1 MPQHLAAGLNRFYP
15 IVADAAGVA
24 RMARLGAG
32 VVQLRIKDRPAAEIC
47 REIGLSLAAV
57 RGSPCQLIVND
68 HWREALDAGADY
80 VHLGQEDLAG
90 ADVAALRSAG
100 VRIGISTHDHA
111 ELRVALAHGPDYV
124 ALGPIFG
131 TRSKAVSAPAQGL
144 GRIADWRTLVGAM
157 PLVAIGGITLAT
169 DDAVIGAGA
178 DSVAVISDLGG
189 PDDDA
194 RVARWITWS
203 TGANAP

>member
-1 MPQHLAAGLNRFYP
+1 MPRLAAGLHRFYP
-15 IVADAAGVA
+15 IVADAVGVS

-32 VVQLRIKDRPAAEIC
+32 VVQLRIKDRPVAELR
-47 REIGLSLAAV
+47 REIERSLAAV
-57 RGSPCQLIVND
+57 GPSSCQLIVND

-100 VRIGISTHDHA
+100 VRIGISTHDHT
-111 ELRVALAHGPDYV
+111 ELRIALAHAPDYV

-144 GRIADWRTLVGAM
+144 ERITEWRALVGEM

-169 DDAVIGAGA
+169 ADAVIGAGA

-194 RVARWITWS
+194 RVVRWISWS

>member
-1 MPQHLAAGLNRFYP
+1 MAHPDAALNRFYP

-24 RMARLGAG
+24 RMARLGART
-32 VVQLRIKDRPAAEIC
+32 VQLRIKDRPSADIRRGIERA
-47 REIGLSLAAV
+47 LASV

-68 HWREALDAGADY
+68 HWREALAAGAGY

-90 ADVAALRSAG
+90 ADLAALRAAR

-111 ELRVALAHGPDYV
+111 ELRVALAQDPDYV

-131 TRSKAVSAPAQGL
+131 TRSKAVSAPAQGIE
-144 GRIADWRTLVGAM
+144 RITEWRSLVGAL
-157 PLVAIGGITLAT
+157 PLVAIGGITLGTA
-169 DDAVIGAGA
+169 DAVIGAGA
-178 DSVAVISDLGG
+178 DCVAVISDLGS

-194 RVARWITWS
+194 RVALWISWG
-203 TGANAP
+203 TGATAP